1 MRNMLKIAIV
11 LLLGVFSGAVLGAPS
26 PWDAWRTGYT
36 SCEQGEQQY
45 ERGNYTA
52 ALSLFEKARKSYQS
66 VRSSRPDWNQ
76 RVIAERIAEC
86 DRKIKELQRLLSAV
100 QRRRPT
106 AVSQKSTRPAKKIPA
121 KKVSVVETEPVSDGS
136 DSPEVDSAAVLELR
150 STLERVR
157 GELAASRKDVIALR
171 TKLMEAQSET
181 AALKNDS
188 GKRSELEREISNLM
202 RERRISQEKYD
213 LLAAR
218 CKNLET
224 ELSKPNTQVELL
236 NKRIIEERA
245 LYEKENKRAV
255 ELESRL
261 KESENMTREHRIAR
275 SAAEKVILKL
285 KQTQNQQSG
294 ELQQLQQQLQDS
306 AAKNRELAGELERS
320 RKLNDELTGTI
331 KKASA
336 DKKSVENSAIIADLK
351 NNIAERDNRIA
362 EFELK
367 IPELNNTI
375 TNLNV
380 KLKQEQ
386 LQIEAMKKEFERGH
400 EALAKSMKDADIL
413 RRRNHTLDV
422 DIKQL
427 TARVTE
433 LNLRLETR
441 NSEDFRSAVTAREAC
456 RKLEKDILALQA
468 ELVTVRSSANSS
480 AAEITDLK
488 RKLKAADAELQNTRR
503 REVALAAVKEQQ
515 SVELSR
521 LNSVAVEFDELKRNF
536 EALSKENRENRVLLA
551 AAKPKEQELAR
562 VKLRLLEL
570 DRLKTALSQEQ
581 QLNEELRNESRRLAG
596 EVKILRARSSEL
608 DSAKRKMAELQ
619 GVTRELDDLKRIQ
632 KGYIGHI
639 GKIEPQL
646 ADLKIRAGELENQL
660 REQKA
665 QFDQLHKQHLALN
678 KAHDARGIE
687 LAALQNVKKR
697 NSELDLLVSGQ
708 ASEIDRLNGIFKQL
722 QSGEESAM
730 PPVLRRKFEELK
742 SDAAKLAPLTEQLA
756 KLQSEYGRFQKEHE
770 NVKKRISVLIA
781 RCEAAESSNER
792 SKHEL
797 EQLKK
802 LNAELAEMNRKSTE
816 DLKQKAESQISEMK
830 THAGELESQLR
841 EQKASVSRLAEM
853 KIRTDEL
860 ESQLREQ
867 RAAVSRLAEMK
878 IRTGELESQ
887 LREQKAAWEEI
898 NKKYQ
903 ALNSEHNA
911 QSGKLI
917 ALQDV
922 NKRNFELEKR
932 LAVQSSEID
941 RLNSTLKQ
949 LQSGEESLMPMEFRR
964 KLNEL
969 RTAAAKLAPLNDQL
983 ARLGNIH
990 ETMKQQFLDRI
1001 AKLNTRCE
1009 AAEAFSERRKQE
1021 LEQLRKLNA
1030 ELVEM
1035 NRNYTGALQNKVE
1048 QAQLD
1053 RLNAEIAAM
1062 NKLYSEVTAERDRLN
1077 SELDAMRRGITPETS
1092 PVKITESPEEL
1103 AGAGLVA
1110 ERNGNIQLAIWN
1122 YKQALLAD
1130 ENFRSAHL
1138 RLGTILYERRDYAG
1152 ALPHLSAA
1160 RSVEKFNLDLSI
1172 KTARCQIELKR
1183 FGNAKN
1189 IVDILLKNHS
1199 GDYRVQMLAGL
1210 IESGSGSASIAEER
1224 LITASRLAPGK
1235 PEVYIELARLLG
1247 SSIVDRKGEAV
1258 KYYEKARALGAE
1270 PVPDLEKQLASLL
1283 DSRREMIRFLSGAA
1297 TEAELGRDH
1306 GSAVWYYRKLVELK
1320 PEDFVPRLALALHRN
1335 NRSAA
1340 ARETLEFNKP
1350 SRLGMAVLTII
1361 ELDSGNETGALH
1373 AARQSAG
1380 AKVPEE
1386 WQAMNMEIAKLKS
1399 LKIAPAAVSILL
1411 SGFQK

>member
-1 MRNMLKIAIV
+1 MRNFLKIAIV
-11 LLLGVFSGAVLGAPS
+11 LLLGVFSGTVLGAPS
-26 PWDAWRTGYT
+26 PWDAWRSGYT

-45 ERGNYTA
+45 ERGNYTT

-66 VRSSRPDWNQ
+66 VRTSRPDWNQ

-100 QRRRPT
+100 NRRRPST
-106 AVSQKSTRPAKKIPA
+106 VTQKIAQPAKKTPA
-121 KKVSVVETEPVSDGS
+121 KQVTVVEIEPVSDGS
-136 DSPEVDSAAVLELR
+136 DSPEADSAAVLELR

-181 AALKNDS
+181 AALKKDS
-188 GKRSELEREISNLM
+188 GKRNDLEQEISKLM
-202 RERRISQEKYD
+202 RERRIGQEKYD
-213 LLAAR
+213 LLVAR
-218 CKNLET
+218 CKNLES
-224 ELSKPNTQVELL
+224 ELSKPNTQIELL
-236 NKRIIEERA
+236 NKRIIEERS
-245 LYEKENKRAV
+245 LYEKENKKAV
-255 ELESRL
+255 ELEARL
-261 KESENMTREHRIAR
+261 QESENMSREHRIAR

-285 KQTQNQQSG
+285 KQEQNQQAG

-306 AAKNRELAGELERS
+306 DAKKRELAGELERS
-320 RKLNDELTGTI
+320 RKHNDELAEAI
-331 KKASA
+331 KKASTGQ
-336 DKKSVENSAIIADLK
+336 KSVENTAVIADLK
-351 NNIAERDNRIA
+351 KNIAERDSRIA
-362 EFELK
+362 EFERK
-367 IPELNNTI
+367 IPELNSTI
-375 TNLNV
+375 SGLNV

-386 LQIEAMKKEFERGH
+386 LQIEAMKKEFERGR
-400 EALAKSMKDADIL
+400 EALEKSMKDADIL
-413 RRRNHTLDV
+413 RRRNRTLDV

-427 TARVTE
+427 SARVAE
-433 LNLRLETR
+433 LNKRLETR
-441 NSEDFRSAVTAREAC
+441 DSEDFRSAASAREAC
-456 RKLEKDILALQA
+456 RKLEKDIVTLQA

-480 AAEITDLK
+480 STEIADLK

-515 SVELSR
+515 SVELAR

-596 EVKILRARSSEL
+596 EVKILRNRSSEL

-619 GVTRELDDLKRIQ
+619 GVTKELDDLKLIQ
-632 KGYIGHI
+632 KSYIEHI

-646 ADLKIRAGELENQL
+646 ANLKIRSGELENQL

-665 QFDQLHKQHLALN
+665 QFDQLNKQFISLN
-678 KAHDARGIE
+678 KDHDARGVE

-697 NSELDLLVSGQ
+697 NTELDLLISSQ
-708 ASEIDRLNGIFKQL
+708 ASEIDRLNSVLNQL
-722 QSGEESAM
+722 RSGDESAM
-730 PPVLRRKFEELK
+730 PELLRRRFEELK
-742 SDAAKLAPLTEQLA
+742 SEAAKLAPLSEQLA

-781 RCEAAESSNER
+781 RCEAAESADER

-802 LNAELAEMNRKSTE
+802 LNAELVGMNRKSTV
-816 DLKQKAESQISEMK
+816 DLKNKLEPQLAELKIR
-830 THAGELESQLR
+830 AGELENQLR
-841 EQKASVSRLAEM
+841 EKTVS
-853 KIRTDEL
+853 L
-860 ESQLREQ
+860 EQLD
-867 RAAVSRLAEMK
+867 
-878 IRTGELESQ
+878 
-887 LREQKAAWEEI
+887 
-898 NKKYQ
+898 KKYQ

-922 NKRNFELEKR
+922 NKRNSELEKR
-932 LAVQSSEID
+932 LAVQTSEID
-941 RLNSTLKQ
+941 RLNLTVRQ
-949 LQSGEESLMPMEFRR
+949 LQSGEEKFMPTEFRR
-964 KLNEL
+964 KLKEL
-969 RTAAAKLAPLNDQL
+969 RSAAAKLASINDQL
-983 ARLGNIH
+983 ARLENTH
-990 ETMKQQFLDRI
+990 EAMKQQFLDRI
-1001 AKLNTRCE
+1001 AKLNIRCE

-1035 NRNYTGALQNKVE
+1035 NRNSTSALQNKVD

-1053 RLNAEIAAM
+1053 RLNVEIAAM

-1077 SELDAMRRGITPETS
+1077 SELDAMRRGITPESS
-1092 PVKITESPEEL
+1092 PVKIAESPEEL
-1103 AGAGLVA
+1103 ASSGLIA

-1122 YKQALLAD
+1122 YRQALLAD

-1138 RLGTILYERRDYAG
+1138 RLGLILYERRDYAG

-1160 RSVEKFNLDLSI
+1160 RGGEKFNLDLSI

-1189 IVDILLKNHS
+1189 IVDILLKDHS

-1210 IESGSGSASIAEER
+1210 IESGSGSASAAEER

-1247 SSIVDRKGEAV
+1247 NAVIDRKGEAV
-1258 KYYEKARALGAE
+1258 KYYEKARALGAD
-1270 PVPDLEKQLASLL
+1270 PVPDLEKQLSSLL
-1283 DSRREMIRFLSGAA
+1283 DSRREMIRFLAGAA
-1297 TEAELGRDH
+1297 TEAELGRDY

-1350 SRLGMAVLTII
+1350 SRLGMAVLTVI
-1361 ELDSGNETGALH
+1361 ELDSKNETAALH

-1380 AKVPEE
+1380 AKLPED

>member
-1 MRNMLKIAIV
+1 MRNFLKIAIV
-11 LLLGVFSGAVLGAPS
+11 LLLGVFSGTVLGAPS
-26 PWDAWRTGYT
+26 PWDAWRSGYT

-66 VRSSRPDWNQ
+66 VRTSRPDWNQ

-100 QRRRPT
+100 NRRRPST
-106 AVSQKSTRPAKKIPA
+106 VTQKIAQPAKKTPA
-121 KKVSVVETEPVSDGS
+121 KQVTVVETEPVSDGS
-136 DSPEVDSAAVLELR
+136 DSPEADSAAVLELR

-181 AALKNDS
+181 AALKKDS
-188 GKRSELEREISNLM
+188 GKRNELEQEISKLM
-202 RERRISQEKYD
+202 RERRIGQEKYD
-213 LLAAR
+213 LLVAR
-218 CKNLET
+218 CKNLES
-224 ELSKPNTQVELL
+224 ELSKPNTQIELL
-236 NKRIIEERA
+236 NKRIIEERS
-245 LYEKENKRAV
+245 LYEKENKKAV
-255 ELESRL
+255 ELEARL
-261 KESENMTREHRIAR
+261 QESENMSREHRIAR

-285 KQTQNQQSG
+285 KQEQNQQAG

-306 AAKNRELAGELERS
+306 DAKKRELAGELERS
-320 RKLNDELTGTI
+320 RKHNDELAEAI
-331 KKASA
+331 KKASTGQ
-336 DKKSVENSAIIADLK
+336 KSVENTAVIANLK
-351 NNIAERDNRIA
+351 KNIAERDSRIA
-362 EFELK
+362 EFERK
-367 IPELNNTI
+367 IPELNSTI
-375 TNLNV
+375 SGLNV

-386 LQIEAMKKEFERGH
+386 LQIEAMKKEFERGR
-400 EALAKSMKDADIL
+400 EALEKSMKDADIL
-413 RRRNHTLDV
+413 RNRNRTLDV

-427 TARVTE
+427 SARVAE
-433 LNLRLETR
+433 LNKRLETR
-441 NSEDFRSAVTAREAC
+441 DSEDFRSAASAREAC
-456 RKLEKDILALQA
+456 RKLEKDIVTLQA

-480 AAEITDLK
+480 STEIADLK

-515 SVELSR
+515 SVELAR

-596 EVKILRARSSEL
+596 EVKILRNRSSEL

-619 GVTRELDDLKRIQ
+619 GVTKELDDLKLIQ
-632 KGYIGHI
+632 KSYIEHI

-646 ADLKIRAGELENQL
+646 ANLKIRSGELENQL

-665 QFDQLHKQHLALN
+665 QFDQLNKQFISLS
-678 KAHDARGIE
+678 KDHDARGAE

-697 NSELDLLVSGQ
+697 NTELDLLISSQ
-708 ASEIDRLNGIFKQL
+708 ASEIDRLNTVLNQL
-722 QSGEESAM
+722 RSGDESAM
-730 PPVLRRKFEELK
+730 PEVLRRRFEELK
-742 SDAAKLAPLTEQLA
+742 SEAAKFAPLSEQLA
-756 KLQSEYGRFQKEHE
+756 KLQKEYDD
-770 NVKKRISVLIA
+770 VKKRIDILTA
-781 RCEAAESSNER
+781 RCEVAESAGER

-802 LNAELAEMNRKSTE
+802 LNAELLGMNRKSTV
-816 DLKQKAESQISEMK
+816 DLKNKLEPQLAELKIR
-830 THAGELESQLR
+830 AGELENQLR
-841 EQKASVSRLAEM
+841 EKTVS
-853 KIRTDEL
+853 L
-860 ESQLREQ
+860 EQLD
-867 RAAVSRLAEMK
+867 
-878 IRTGELESQ
+878 
-887 LREQKAAWEEI
+887 
-898 NKKYQ
+898 KKYQ

-922 NKRNFELEKR
+922 NKRNSELEKR

-941 RLNSTLKQ
+941 RLNLTVRQ
-949 LQSGEESLMPMEFRR
+949 LQSGEEKFMPTEFRR
-964 KLNEL
+964 KLKEL
-969 RTAAAKLAPLNDQL
+969 RSAAAKLASINDQF
-983 ARLGNIH
+983 ARLENTH
-990 ETMKQQFLDRI
+990 EAMKQQFLDRI
-1001 AKLNTRCE
+1001 AKLNIRCE

-1035 NRNYTGALQNKVE
+1035 NRNSTSALQNKVD

-1053 RLNAEIAAM
+1053 RLNVEIAAM

-1077 SELDAMRRGITPETS
+1077 SELDAMRRGITPESS
-1092 PVKITESPEEL
+1092 PVKIAESPEEL
-1103 AGAGLVA
+1103 ASSGLIA

-1138 RLGTILYERRDYAG
+1138 RLGLILYERRDYAG

-1160 RSVEKFNLDLSI
+1160 RGGEKLNLDLSI

-1210 IESGSGSASIAEER
+1210 IESGSGSASAAEER

-1247 SSIVDRKGEAV
+1247 NAVIDRKGEAV
-1258 KYYEKARALGAE
+1258 KYYEKARALGAD
-1270 PVPDLEKQLASLL
+1270 PVPDLEKQLSSLL
-1283 DSRREMIRFLSGAA
+1283 DSRREMIRFLAGAA
-1297 TEAELGRDH
+1297 TEAELGRDY

-1350 SRLGMAVLTII
+1350 SRLGMAVLTVI
-1361 ELDSGNETGALH
+1361 ELDSKNETAALH

-1380 AKVPEE
+1380 AKLPED

>member
-1 MRNMLKIAIV
+1 MRKLCKIVTIL
-11 LLLGVFSGAVLGAPS
+11 LLLGIFNGAVLGAPS
-26 PWDAWRTGYT
+26 PWDAWRSGYT

-86 DRKIKELQRLLSAV
+86 DRKIKELQRLLAAV
-100 QRRRPT
+100 NRRRPAT
-106 AVSQKSTRPAKKIPA
+106 AAAVPQKDSSKTVKTPAKQIATVKTKP
-121 KKVSVVETEPVSDGS
+121 VEDNSVDITAD
-136 DSPEVDSAAVLELR
+136 EVDSAAVLELR

-171 TKLMEAQSET
+171 SKLMEVQSE
-181 AALKNDS
+181 AASLKKDS
-188 GKRSELEREISNLM
+188 KNRNNLEQEIAKLM
-202 RERRISQEKYD
+202 RERRIEQEKYD

-224 ELSKPNTQVELL
+224 ELSKPNTQIELL
-236 NKRIIEERA
+236 KKRIVEERA

-255 ELESRL
+255 ELETSL
-261 KESENMTREHRIAR
+261 KESENMVREHRIAR

-285 KQTQNQQSG
+285 QQSQNQQSG
-294 ELQQLQQQLQDS
+294 EMQQIQQKLQES
-306 AAKNRELAGELERS
+306 VMKNRELAGEVERF
-320 RKLNDELTGTI
+320 RRLNDELTGAI
-331 KKASA
+331 KKASEGR
-336 DKKSVENSAIIADLK
+336 KSVENTALIADLK
-351 NNIAERDNRIA
+351 KNIAERDSRIV
-362 EFELK
+362 EFEQK
-367 IPELNNTI
+367 ISGLNSTI
-375 TNLNV
+375 TSLNV

-386 LQIEAMKKEFERGH
+386 LQIEAMKKEFERGR
-400 EALAKSMKDADIL
+400 EALSKSMKDADIL
-413 RRRNHTLDV
+413 RGRNTTLEV

-427 TARVTE
+427 TARVTD
-433 LNLRLETR
+433 LSKRLETR
-441 NSEDFRSAVTAREAC
+441 DSEDFRSAVSAREAN
-456 RKLEKDILALQA
+456 RKLEKDILTLQA
-468 ELVTVRSSANSS
+468 ELVTVRSANNSS
-480 AAEITDLK
+480 STEIADLK
-488 RKLKAADAELQNTRR
+488 RKLKSAEAELQNVRR
-503 REVALAAVKEQQ
+503 REIEFTAVKEQQ
-515 SVELSR
+515 SVELAR
-521 LNSVAVEFDELKRNF
+521 LNEAVAELDELKRNF

-570 DRLKTALSQEQ
+570 DRLKTVLLQEQ
-581 QLNEELRNESRRLAG
+581 QLNEELRNESRRLSG
-596 EVKILRARSSEL
+596 EVKILRSRSSEL

-619 GVTRELDDLKRIQ
+619 GAAKELEDLKRIQ
-632 KGYIGHI
+632 KDYVEHI
-639 GKIEPQL
+639 RKIEPQL
-646 ADLKIRAGELENQL
+646 ANLKIHSGELENQL

-665 QFDQLHKQHLALN
+665 LYEQLN
-678 KAHDARGIE
+678 KKYLSLNEEFRNRNSE

-697 NSELDLLVSGQ
+697 NSELDSFV
-708 ASEIDRLNGIFKQL
+708 ASQSAEIDRLNRIFKQL
-722 QSGEESAM
+722 QAGDTSVM
-730 PPVLRRKFEELK
+730 PIELRRKFDELK
-742 SDAAKLAPLTEQLA
+742 SEAAEVVTFKKQLSELQTEYDNA
-756 KLQSEYGRFQKEHE
+756 EKEHE
-770 NVKKRISVLIA
+770 NVKKRIQVLLA

-792 SKHEL
+792 SRHEL

-802 LNAELAEMNRKSTE
+802 LNTELAEMNRKSVG
-816 DLKQKAESQISEMK
+816 EMK
-830 THAGELESQLR
+830 NKTDSQLAEMKAHTGKLESQLD
-841 EQKASVSRLAEM
+841 EQKVFIAQLAEV
-853 KIRTDEL
+853 KIRNSEL

-867 RAAVSRLAEMK
+867 RSSFE
-878 IRTGELESQ
+878 Q
-887 LREQKAAWEEI
+887 L

-903 ALNSEHNA
+903 TLNVEHNA
-911 QSGKLI
+911 KLRELT
-917 ALQDV
+917 ALQNVRTLND
-922 NKRNFELEKR
+922 ELEKR
-932 LAVQSSEID
+932 LSGQTSEID
-941 RLNSTLKQ
+941 RLNGMIKQ
-949 LQSGEESLMPMEFRR
+949 LQSGDENLLPVNLRSKF
-964 KLNEL
+964 NEL
-969 RTAAAKLAPLNDQL
+969 RSAVAKLAPLNDQL
-983 ARLGNIH
+983 TRLENNH
-990 ETMKQQFLDRI
+990 NLMKQQFLDRI
-1001 AKLNTRCE
+1001 AELNTRCE
-1009 AAEAFSERRKQE
+1009 VAEAFSERRKQE
-1021 LEQLRKLNA
+1021 LEQLKKINA

-1035 NRNYTGALQNKVE
+1035 NRNSTVALQNNKVG
-1048 QAQLD
+1048 QIQLD

-1062 NKLYSEVTAERDRLN
+1062 NKLYSEVTAERDRIN
-1077 SELDAMRRGITPETS
+1077 SELDALRRGVAPESS

-1103 AGAGLVA
+1103 ASAGLIA

-1138 RLGTILYERRDYAG
+1138 RLGMILYERRDYAG

-1160 RSVEKFNLDLSI
+1160 GLGGKFNLDLNI

-1210 IESGSGSASIAEER
+1210 IESGSGSASAAEER

-1247 SSIVDRKGEAV
+1247 NSIVDRKGEAV

-1270 PVPDLEKQLASLL
+1270 PVPDLEKQLSSLL
-1283 DSRREMIRFLSGAA
+1283 DSRREMIRFLAGAA
-1297 TEAELGRDH
+1297 TEAELGRDY
-1306 GSAVWYYRKLVELK
+1306 GSAVWYYRKLAELK

-1350 SRLGMAVLTII
+1350 SRIGMAVLTII
-1361 ELDSGNETGALH
+1361 ELDSKNDAAALL

-1380 AKVPEE
+1380 AKLPED

>member
-255 ELESRL
+255 ELEARL
-261 KESENMTREHRIAR
+261 KESEDMTREHRIAR

-285 KQTQNQQSG
+285 KQEQNQQAG
-294 ELQQLQQQLQDS
+294 ELQQLQQQLQVS

-320 RKLNDELTGTI
+320 RKHNDELTEAI
-331 KKASA
+331 KKASTGQ
-336 DKKSVENSAIIADLK
+336 KSVENTAVIADLK
-351 NNIAERDNRIA
+351 KNIAERDSRIA
-362 EFELK
+362 EFERK

-375 TNLNV
+375 TGLNV

-386 LQIEAMKKEFERGH
+386 LQIEAMKKEFERGR
-400 EALAKSMKDADIL
+400 EALEKSMKDADIL

-427 TARVTE
+427 SARVAE
-433 LNLRLETR
+433 LNKRLETR
-441 NSEDFRSAVTAREAC
+441 DSEDFRSAASARETC
-456 RKLEKDILALQA
+456 RKLEKDIVTLQA

-480 AAEITDLK
+480 SAEIADLK

-608 DSAKRKMAELQ
+608 DNAKRKMAELQ

-665 QFDQLHKQHLALN
+665 QLDQLHKQHLALN

-830 THAGELESQLR
+830 THAGELNSLLR
-841 EQKASVSRLAEM
+841 EQKAS
-853 KIRTDEL
+853 
-860 ESQLREQ
+860 
-867 RAAVSRLAEMK
+867 VSRLAEMK

-1092 PVKITESPEEL
+1092 PVKIAESPEEL
-1103 AGAGLVA
+1103 ASSGLIA

-1122 YKQALLAD
+1122 YRQALLAD

-1138 RLGTILYERRDYAG
+1138 RLGLILYERRDYAG

-1380 AKVPEE
+1380 AKVPED